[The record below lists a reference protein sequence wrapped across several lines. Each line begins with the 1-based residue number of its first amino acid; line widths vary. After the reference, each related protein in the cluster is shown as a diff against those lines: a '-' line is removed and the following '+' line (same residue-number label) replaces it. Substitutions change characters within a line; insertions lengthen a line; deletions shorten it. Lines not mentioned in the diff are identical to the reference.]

1 MKYLGINILR
11 DGYNQYK
18 ENFKMLLKDTKDF
31 NKSTPKTVFLRHKTV
46 KITALNKFM
55 INSIKTFLQAF

>member
-11 DGYNQYK
+11 DGYNLYK
-18 ENFKMLLKDTKDF
+18 ENFKMLLKDF
-31 NKSTPKTVFLRHKTV
+31 NKSTPKMVFLRHKTV